1 MPQSLNDSISGL
13 GPLQDQEQA
22 VAKLSVANWMGWQD
36 WIPASL
42 LLDVSRWARS
52 RDVLPA
58 SWQRSVHPDPLLFRC
73 ARFSGHLLSWSQPAQ
88 LSRQRSAQ
96 SLRPAGARH
105 RSIPRTQLRRHA
117 RALSLVFFSWLRPP
131 PSSTLFPYTTLFRI
145 ACMPR
150 STQA

>member
-22 VAKLSVANWMGWQD
+22 VARLWVANWMGWQD

-42 LLDVSRWARS
+42 LLGASRWARS

-88 LSRQRSAQ
+88 LRRQRSAQ

-105 RSIPRTQLRRHA
+105 RSIPGTQFVRQIPDLLLA
-117 RALSLVFFSWLRPP
+117 TSLW
-131 PSSTLFPYTTLFRI
+131 
-145 ACMPR
+145 
-150 STQA
+150 